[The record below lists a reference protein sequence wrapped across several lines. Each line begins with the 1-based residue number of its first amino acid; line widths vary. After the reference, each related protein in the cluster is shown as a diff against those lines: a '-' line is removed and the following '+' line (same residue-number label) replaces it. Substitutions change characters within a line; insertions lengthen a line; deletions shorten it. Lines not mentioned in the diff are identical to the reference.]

1 MNVYCIQAKKAKKR
15 KYAKKDQVKSDLGKK
30 CCFLSLRCTF
40 FKIFLKCLTSLR
52 KEKYHSYWKEPFSY
66 KLIFWQ
72 IFSLNGFFIKKV
84 WTHISTE
91 INLKASLSGKTN
103 VHGETE
109 EYKRNR
115 NYDHWFKEAY
125 YLRKMKH

>member
-1 MNVYCIQAKKAKKR
+1 M
-15 KYAKKDQVKSDLGKK
+15 L
-30 CCFLSLRCTF
+30 LSIFEMYF
-40 FKIFLKCLTSLR
+40 FKDFFLNVLLPWE

-72 IFSLNGFFIKKV
+72 IFSLNGFSIKKV

-91 INLKASLSGKTN
+91 IKLKASLSGKTN
-103 VHGETE
+103 VHRETE

-125 YLRKMKH
+125 CLRKIKTLSKMLFSYSQGFVDKE